1 MVGVPPQRAP
11 MLVLGFLPIDSS
23 ILAGIPVQLMH
34 LEIHSSN
41 KRNLAVEGLL
51 TSLLVV
57 PMPMFLQLT
66 FLFLISSPFFQYFQ
80 LANRSS
86 LLQIISALIGEG
98 NIHLRNSKSLL
109 FISSDIMA
117 LPQMINPNIS
127 SRDIKF
133 LDHSYPRIHSSGYH
147 CEITSRTNFSHAG

>member
-1 MVGVPPQRAP
+1 MVGAPPQHAP

-23 ILAGIPVQLMH
+23 ILAGILVHLMH

-51 TSLLVV
+51 PSLLVV

-80 LANRSS
+80 LANQSF
-86 LLQIISALIGEG
+86 LLQIISAFDWGG
-98 NIHLRNSKSLL
+98 K
-109 FISSDIMA
+109 
-117 LPQMINPNIS
+117 
-127 SRDIKF
+127 
-133 LDHSYPRIHSSGYH
+133 YPSQK
-147 CEITSRTNFSHAG
+147 